1 MRFRPLSPSLNSG
14 VPLGRHGGRGGR
26 HAQLSG
32 SSFPSLLWL
41 PLSLSQYVQ
50 RHPLAEISFS
60 TFLKGRSPLW
70 SDTADCIL
78 LRPHRD
84 VVGTRVV
91 WQLVLDANWGVWAPW
106 PPLTVHWF
114 TCVSATLIPC
124 ETLHDCPYTFFASC
138 HNLPMYSLLFLYC
151 PKHVYDF
158 GIQQMFI
165 SFRRGSHIFIGNG
178 ISMFTIPSDF

>member
-1 MRFRPLSPSLNSG
+1 M
-14 VPLGRHGGRGGR
+14 GRHGGRGGR

-32 SSFPSLLWL
+32 SSPPSLLWL
-41 PLSLSQYVQ
+41 PLSLSQWYQ
-50 RHPLAEISFS
+50 GHPLAEISFS

-70 SDTADCIL
+70 SDTADCVL
-78 LRPHRD
+78 LRPHRGD
-84 VVGTRVV
+84 VVSTCVV
-91 WQLVLDANWGVWAPW
+91 WQLVLDANWGAWAPW

-114 TCVSATLIPC
+114 TGVSATLTPC
-124 ETLHDCPYTFFASC
+124 ETLHDCPYTFFAGC

-165 SFRRGSHIFIGNG
+165 SFRRGHHMFIGNG